1 MNTTAQNH
9 RDRRTDE
16 ETPLLATPAPAPAK
30 DAHAAGLGTK
40 LKKHFGANISKS
52 WADLVLLFCY
62 VITGLLDSS
71 AVFIWGSFVSMQ
83 TGNTVYL
90 GLGLVA
96 PSEGIRW
103 VKALTSIAS
112 FCAGSFF
119 FARFHRFLSP
129 RKRGVLVASYT
140 LQCLLIVFAA
150 LVVTYGHDELDDK
163 DHLHWQ
169 VLVPLAAVAFQSSGQ
184 AVTSRVLQ
192 YGGLTSVVLTSNYCD
207 LFSDPKL
214 IAVNNVERNR
224 RVAAPVLLFIG
235 AMLGGLWAHSSI
247 GLAGALWTAAALKAA
262 AVLAWVFWSAEP
274 DDA

>member
-1 MNTTAQNH
+1 M
-9 RDRRTDE
+9 
-16 ETPLLATPAPAPAK
+16 
-30 DAHAAGLGTK
+30 
-40 LKKHFGANISKS
+40 
-52 WADLVLLFCY
+52 
-62 VITGLLDSS
+62 
-71 AVFIWGSFVSMQ
+71 
-83 TGNTVYL
+83 YL
-90 GLGLVA
+90 GLGIVA

-129 RKRGVLVASYT
+129 RKRWVLVASYT
-140 LQCLLIVFAA
+140 LQCLLIVLAA
-150 LVVTYGHDELDDK
+150 LVVTYAHDELDDK
-163 DHLHWQ
+163 DHLHWH

-207 LFSDPKL
+207 LFSDSNL

-224 RVAAPVLLFIG
+224 RVAAPVLLLIG

-247 GLAGALWTAAALKAA
+247 GLAGALWTAAALKAV

-274 DDA
+274 EDA